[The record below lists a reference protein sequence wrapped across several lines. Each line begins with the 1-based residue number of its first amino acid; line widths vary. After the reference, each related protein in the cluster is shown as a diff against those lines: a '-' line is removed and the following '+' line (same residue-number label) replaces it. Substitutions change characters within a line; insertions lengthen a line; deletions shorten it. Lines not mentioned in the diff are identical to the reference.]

1 MTKRWGPITWFFLHT
16 FSEKIHENAFEKNK
30 SIYLNLLYNL
40 CINLPCPTCSNHA
53 KYYLNSNKFK
63 NIKNKNELRIFFWNF
78 HNNVNMRL
86 NKKIQDRS
94 ILKMY
99 FHGNFQ
105 QILSMFQNILLRG
118 GFSLNFIN
126 SMEKVKNVNIL
137 ISTIYRNKIHFYK

>member
-16 FSEKIHENAFEKNK
+16 FSEKIHEYAFQKNR
-30 SIYLNLLYNL
+30 ILYLNLLYNL
-40 CINLPCPTCSNHA
+40 CSNLPCPTCSNHA
-53 KYYLNSNKFK
+53 KYYLNSNNFK
-63 NIKNKNELRIFFWNF
+63 NINSKNELRIFFWNF

-86 NKKIQDRS
+86 NKNIQDRS

-105 QILSMFQNILLRG
+105 QILSIFQNILLHG

-126 SMEKVKNVNIL
+126 SMEKVKNVKIL
-137 ISTIYRNKIHFYK
+137 ISTIYRNKSHFYK